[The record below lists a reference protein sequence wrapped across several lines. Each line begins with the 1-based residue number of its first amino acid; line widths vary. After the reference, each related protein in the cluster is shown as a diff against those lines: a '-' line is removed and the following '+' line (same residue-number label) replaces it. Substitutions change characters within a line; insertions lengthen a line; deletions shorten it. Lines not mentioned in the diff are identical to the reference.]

1 MRSGPDISGEVPA
14 VLAENSRT
22 ASLFGRGKT
31 PSRRFS
37 PSLALLKTSCTSAVG
52 AVIGWSERRG
62 IGKIIETGQ
71 AFARGVRGSNGTVFV
86 REKSQKVYAAA
97 VALGVGHEELLKTD
111 VSSN

>member
-37 PSLALLKTSCTSAVG
+37 PSLKKPHSGFFSKVLGNVEDVVDHPAEQFNANRDQLIREV
-52 AVIGWSERRG
+52 V
-62 IGKIIETGQ
+62 
-71 AFARGVRGSNGTVFV
+71 VRIVELRVVFP
-86 REKSQKVYAAA
+86 RP
-97 VALGVGHEELLKTD
+97 
-111 VSSN
+111 